1 MAPRGTS
8 ALVSAIVVA
17 VMLAAGVGAFSQEPD
32 PDVQLQLGRFLYSQ
46 GLFKD
51 ALDAFQ
57 SALKSGSAA
66 AAVPA
71 RKGVVQS
78 ALRIAEF
85 NLAREE
91 AEALRQA
98 TPGDSESLSLYG
110 DAMWSAGLFAEAEAA
125 YQDARALA
133 PKDARAL
140 NGLARARSAR
150 SQQPDAL
157 ELGMAALSLNPRDPE
172 FHHTVG
178 NIYERLGRYDL
189 AAESLVKFINLL
201 PVGARDDRTLLA
213 RAELRFLSSFERRIP
228 NEVIGNP
235 NQIHVV
241 PFRVEHDKVLVRA
254 KVNGSREMD
263 FVVDTGS
270 EMAIVTRPI
279 AERQGVTP
287 ITYTISAGVGNVGL
301 RGLQL
306 ARIDR
311 FDVGTLRLRHVPTII
326 KNPPLSGLPREEMES
341 FSPLAFGLSMSIDYK
356 RQLLTIGRRLPEE
369 DRADVRLPLWM
380 HRLATVRGLVDD
392 NHAASF
398 VVDTGGQVIS
408 ISTATVSALNRPEP
422 ERKIALRVWGASGW
436 DPDAYLLPG
445 VQLAFKD
452 IQYRNYSVVVLNLR
466 APSVLLGYELG
477 GIVGH
482 QMLSRYRVSF
492 DLERSVLRLNRNT
505 QG

>member
-1 MAPRGTS
+1 M
-8 ALVSAIVVA
+8 
-17 VMLAAGVGAFSQEPD
+17 
-32 PDVQLQLGRFLYSQ
+32 
-46 GLFKD
+46 
-51 ALDAFQ
+51 
-57 SALKSGSAA
+57 
-66 AAVPA
+66 
-71 RKGVVQS
+71 
-78 ALRIAEF
+78 
-85 NLAREE
+85 
-91 AEALRQA
+91 
-98 TPGDSESLSLYG
+98 
-110 DAMWSAGLFAEAEAA
+110 
-125 YQDARALA
+125 
-133 PKDARAL
+133 
-140 NGLARARSAR
+140 
-150 SQQPDAL
+150 
-157 ELGMAALSLNPRDPE
+157 
-172 FHHTVG
+172 
-178 NIYERLGRYDL
+178 
-189 AAESLVKFINLL
+189 
-201 PVGARDDRTLLA
+201 
-213 RAELRFLSSFERRIP
+213 
-228 NEVIGNP
+228 
-235 NQIHVV
+235 
-241 PFRVEHDKVLVRA
+241 
-254 KVNGSREMD
+254 
-263 FVVDTGS
+263 
-270 EMAIVTRPI
+270 
-279 AERQGVTP
+279 
-287 ITYTISAGVGNVGL
+287 
-301 RGLQL
+301 
-306 ARIDR
+306 DR
-311 FDVGTLRLRHVPTII
+311 FEVGTLRLRHVPTII

-422 ERKIALRVWGASGW
+422 ERRIALRVWGASGW